1 MANLTEL
8 GRETFLRYGDA
19 LSHSDFRTLW
29 TANIFAG
36 AAAWALIVARGW
48 LVYDMSDVDV
58 ASLWVGIVTFA
69 AMIPRVLVTPITGYL
84 SDRFDRKSVLQTMFG
99 ISLVTNLILA
109 VMVVSGNIEIWHLV
123 VFSLVNGSA
132 RATQMPAAQALIP
145 NLVPR
150 GTLLNAIA
158 LNQATMQGSR
168 LVGPAAILPLM
179 LTTGIEGAFFL
190 CAAFYA
196 ISLAQSFRLKTV
208 STGKVDRQRSL
219 ASNLA
224 EGFIY
229 CYKTPH
235 LRALIYISLLHCGLT
250 MSYESLLPI
259 LSAQRLG
266 AGGAG
271 VMTLMMSIGAG
282 AMASSILL
290 AGVRSERT
298 RGRTFFYIGIL
309 SGVAPAM
316 LALSS
321 SMPLS
326 MLGGVLLGASTA
338 GFMTLIHTMIQSTIP
353 DGLRGRIAGV
363 YSIHVG
369 GTMALANLSNGAL
382 ADFTGAPLIF
392 VVGGAVFIVAII
404 ASLKSFSLRRIYTT
418 GLSPQL
424 QGAAA
429 D

>member
-1 MANLTEL
+1 MAGLAQFGKDTA
-8 GRETFLRYGDA
+8 LRYGDA

-48 LVYDMSDVDV
+48 LVFDMSEPAT
-58 ASLWVGIVTFA
+58 ASLWVGLVTFA
-69 AMIPRVLVTPITGYL
+69 AMIPRVVVTPLTGYL
-84 SDRFDRKSVLQTMFG
+84 SDIFDRKFVLRAMFG
-99 ISLVTNLILA
+99 ISLVTNLVLAILVA
-109 VMVVSGNIEIWHLV
+109 SGNIEIWHLV
-123 VFSLVNGSA
+123 ALSLVNGSA

-150 GTLLNAIA
+150 KTLLNAIA

-196 ISLAQSFRLKTV
+196 VSLAQSFRLRTT
-208 STGKVDRQRSL
+208 STGKINKQQGLVR
-219 ASNLA
+219 NLT
-224 EGFIY
+224 EGMVY

-235 LRALIYISLLHCGLT
+235 LRALIYITLLHCGLT

-271 VMTLMMSIGAG
+271 VMTLMMSVGAG
-282 AMASSILL
+282 AMVSSILL
-290 AGVRSERT
+290 AGVRSEQT
-298 RGRTFFYIGIL
+298 RGRLFFYIGIL
-309 SGVAPAM
+309 SGIAPGV
-316 LALSS
+316 LALSG
-321 SMPLS
+321 SMPLA
-326 MLGGVLLGASTA
+326 MLGAALLGASTA
-338 GFMTLIHTMIQSTIP
+338 GFMTITHTMIQSSIP
-353 DGLRGRIAGV
+353 DGVRGRIAGV

-392 VVGGAVFIVAII
+392 VVGGAFFIISMVL
-404 ASLKSFSLRRIYTT
+404 SLKSFSLRRIYTS

-424 QGAAA
+424 QAAA

>member
-1 MANLTEL
+1 MASISEL
-8 GRETFLRYGDA
+8 GLETAKRYGTA
-19 LSHSDFRTLW
+19 LTHSDFRTLW

-36 AAAWALIVARGW
+36 AAAWALIVSRGW
-48 LVYDMSDVDV
+48 LVFDMSDGAT
-58 ASLWVGIVTFA
+58 ASLWVGVVTFA
-69 AMIPRVLVTPITGYL
+69 AMIPRVLVTPFSGYL
-84 SDRFDRKSVLQTMFG
+84 SDRFDRRIVLRSMFG
-99 ISLVTNLILA
+99 INLVNNLVLA
-109 VMVVSGNIEIWHLV
+109 VLVSTGNIEIWHLV
-123 VFSLVNGSA
+123 VLSLVNGSA
-132 RATQMPAAQALIP
+132 RASQMPAAQALIP

-150 GTLLNAIA
+150 HTLMNAIA

-168 LVGPAAILPLM
+168 LLGPAAILPLM

-196 ISLAQSFRLKTV
+196 VSLVQGFRLRTE
-208 STGKVDRQRSL
+208 STGKVDRQRGL

-235 LRALIYISLLHCGLT
+235 LRALIYLTLLHCGLT

-259 LSAQRLG
+259 LSQQRLG
-266 AGGAG
+266 AEGAG
-271 VMTLMMSIGAG
+271 VATLMMAVGAG
-282 AMASSILL
+282 AMLSSVAL
-290 AGVRSERT
+290 AGVRSDLT
-298 RGRTFFYIGIL
+298 RGRTLFYMGIL
-309 SGVAPAM
+309 SGVAPAI
-316 LALSS
+316 LAVSTT
-321 SMPLS
+321 MPMAL
-326 MLGGVLLGASTA
+326 LGAALLGASTA

-369 GTMALANLSNGAL
+369 GTMAILNLANGGL

-392 VVGGAVFIVAII
+392 IVGGVIFIIAMA
-404 ASLKSFSLRRIYTT
+404 ASLKSFSLRKIYTA

-424 QGAAA
+424 QAVG